1 MQDVLNTRHI
11 AKIEEIEHG
20 FLTVLDVF
28 SYNDHHTLD
37 KEHVSLLMK
46 KGVIISF
53 QESQVD
59 LFSEIRKALL
69 TNTGKVRS
77 ESADYL
83 YDLLFS
89 SIIDS
94 YLAILDVQRDQMLDM
109 EDKLMEFGNDHVA
122 VGRSIQLVRKDYML
136 LRKNLWP
143 LRSDFVI
150 LLESHHVKATNK
162 IYYKDT
168 RDHMFQVFQL
178 IDNAKETITALVD
191 LYLANNDL
199 RMNQIMSRLTVLSA
213 IFIPLT
219 FLVGV
224 SGLNSLKLSV
234 SKGVFIIQVN
244 GNGYNYVSKLV
255 SQSSESRQGNSVEF
269 FDNTTKNS
277 VSKIKAQAATEVML
291 FQKGDKLL
299 FKGFSGNYSHI
310 IIDSPESDKT
320 INFVLSECKDASG
333 NYYSTVKIG
342 NKIWMA
348 ENLKTK
354 KYNLTACYTH
364 Q

>member
-1 MQDVLNTRHI
+1 MKQKTPKPVRRPRIRQRDNLLYEQLQYTGEIHAGTHFELTVFDKSGIKTHTSDDLAILNHMDLNKVNWLCVRGLSDVNLIEEFCRQFDLPNLWMQDVLNTRHI

-46 KGVIISF
+46 QGVIISF

-59 LFSEIRKALL
+59 LFSEIRKALV

-143 LRSDFVI
+143 LRSDFAI

-168 RDHMFQVFQL
+168 RDHVLQVFQL

-224 SGLNSLKLSV
+224 WGMNFKAMPELSWQYGYLFAW
-234 SKGVFIIQVN
+234 GVM
-244 GNGYNYVSKLV
+244 
-255 SQSSESRQGNSVEF
+255 
-269 FDNTTKNS
+269 
-277 VSKIKAQAATEVML
+277 A
-291 FQKGDKLL
+291 
-299 FKGFSGNYSHI
+299 
-310 IIDSPESDKT
+310 
-320 INFVLSECKDASG
+320 FVA
-333 NYYSTVKIG
+333 VVV
-342 NKIWMA
+342 IWW
-348 ENLKTK
+348 LWK
-354 KYNLTACYTH
+354 KKWF
-364 Q
+364 